1 MKLIKR
7 KVDQL
12 GRIVIPSDIRELFN
26 IQEGDELGFELL
38 PDGFKVVKYYA
49 TCTLCDADSLLVD
62 ILMDIGTKST
72 KKLCYNCFRKA
83 KIAFQ
88 EFDSQ

>member
-49 TCTLCDADSLLVD
+49 TCTLCDSDNLLVD
-62 ILMDIGTKST
+62 ILVNIGT

>member
-62 ILMDIGTKST
+62 IGT